1 MKAEIE
7 DWMISEGEN
16 NICFF
21 YHHCILRLQILI
33 LIIIKG
39 CLRNTLV
46 LGFGGGVV
54 GDLAGFVAATFM
66 RGVDF
71 VQIPTTVL
79 AMCDSSIGGK
89 TAIDVPGGKNLVGAS
104 D

>member
-1 MKAEIE
+1 
-7 DWMISEGEN
+7 
-16 NICFF
+16 
-21 YHHCILRLQILI
+21 
-33 LIIIKG
+33 
-39 CLRNTLV
+39 
-46 LGFGGGVV
+46 
-54 GDLAGFVAATFM
+54 M